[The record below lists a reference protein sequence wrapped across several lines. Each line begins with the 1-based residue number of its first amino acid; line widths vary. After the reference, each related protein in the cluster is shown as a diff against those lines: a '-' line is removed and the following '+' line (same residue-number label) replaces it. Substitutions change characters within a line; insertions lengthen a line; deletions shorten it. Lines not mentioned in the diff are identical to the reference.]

1 MACPEIPRALHRPCA
16 ARVVAAQCLNR
27 LFPTP
32 QRRGQSVSHE
42 HSEHFISDYRFL
54 NIIKSLACSGGSV
67 SQSVGLYFSR
77 SLQKRKGVW
86 EDRQDQW
93 KNPG

>member
-1 MACPEIPRALHRPCA
+1 MITVIAELPRVLLPPCT
-16 ARVVAAQCLNR
+16 ARVVATQYLDG
-27 LFPTP
+27 LFLIP
-32 QRRGQSVSHE
+32 QRRGQSATHE

-77 SLQKRKGVW
+77 SLQKRKGIYGR
-86 EDRQDQW
+86 DRQDQ
-93 KNPG
+93 